1 MVALRDEEDAFVLLK
16 PAINNLLTSP
26 VRLTRMT
33 SSFILSALL
42 FLSVSAP
49 TQSIPETHATTLAN
63 APVNLPADLKGHPTV
78 LILGFSQSSRE
89 AVTKW
94 ARRLAADYRDSP
106 TVLYYEMPVVAEV
119 PRMLRG
125 MVIRKIR
132 QDVPER
138 AQPRF
143 VPITD
148 HEEEWKA
155 VSGYSKQGG
164 EDAAYLIVLDPT
176 GKVQSRRAA
185 GVPTDE
191 SYAAVKQTLEAMS
204 R

>member
-1 MVALRDEEDAFVLLK
+1 
-16 PAINNLLTSP
+16 
-26 VRLTRMT
+26 MT
-33 SSFILSALL
+33 LSFMLAALL
-42 FLSVSAP
+42 SFSLPAASE
-49 TQSIPETHATTLAN
+49 TIPETHAMTLAN

-125 MVIRKIR
+125 MVIRRIR

-148 HEEEWKA
+148 HEDEWKA

-176 GKVQSRRAA
+176 GKVQSRQAA
-185 GVPTDE
+185 GIPTDQT
-191 SYAAVKQTLEAMS
+191 YAAVKQSLEVMS